1 MTKEFVLDIFTLFW
15 TRLDKRRCW
24 AVRYLTNFLS
34 TRDCVMVNGFFLGQ
48 FFKIKTR
55 FQLLQLISKRERGR

>member
-15 TRLDKRRCW
+15 TRLDKMQCGTVRDGAGRCR

-34 TRDCVMVNGFFLGQ
+34 TRLRDGKWVLFGSVF
-48 FFKIKTR
+48 
-55 FQLLQLISKRERGR
+55 